1 MPEPKKHF
9 ENRGWIE
16 SAMRYVPGFKG
27 YLEKEYRRE
36 ADELL
41 RNWLSERL
49 RRGKR
54 GLDAGSLALT
64 EAGKIDELPQLERLR
79 ARLDKLAARMASAMQ
94 GYSGFFD
101 LVQIDEGVL
110 DRLYEYDLA
119 LMEQVSQLADHVEA
133 LKSVAVGAAAQRVAP
148 LLEDIEKLEDAWDK
162 REDLLRGLE

>member
-9 ENRGWIE
+9 DQRGWIE
-16 SAMRYVPGFKG
+16 TVLRYIPGFKG

-36 ADELL
+36 ADDLL
-41 RNWLSERL
+41 RGWLADRL

-54 GLDAGSLALT
+54 GLDAAALALT
-64 EAGKIDELPQLERLR
+64 EAGQIDQLPQIERLR
-79 ARLDKLAARMASAMQ
+79 ARIDKLSARIASAMQ

-101 LVQIDEGVL
+101 LVQVNEGVL

-119 LMEQVSQLADHVEA
+119 LMEQLTKLADDVEA
-133 LKSVAVGAAAQRVAP
+133 MKSAVAETVSQRVAP
-148 LLEDIEKLEDAWDK
+148 LLEEVESLEDAWDK

>member
-9 ENRGWIE
+9 ESRGWIE
-16 SAMRYVPGFKG
+16 STLRYIPGFKG

-41 RNWLSERL
+41 RTWLAERL

-54 GLDAGSLALT
+54 GLDAGALALT
-64 EAGKIDELPQLERLR
+64 EAGQIDQLPQIERLR
-79 ARLDKLAARMASAMQ
+79 SRVDKLSGRINSAMQ

-101 LVQIDEGVL
+101 LVQVDETKL
-110 DRLYEYDLA
+110 DQLYEYDLA
-119 LMEQVSQLADHVEA
+119 LMEQITQLADHVEDI
-133 LKSVAVGAAAQRVAP
+133 KSVTPGTVTERVSP
-148 LLEDIEKLEDAWDK
+148 LLEDVEKLEDAWDR

>member
-16 SAMRYVPGFKG
+16 SALRYVPGFKG

-36 ADELL
+36 ADDLL
-41 RNWLSERL
+41 RNWLADRL
-49 RRGKR
+49 KRSKR
-54 GLDAGSLALT
+54 GLDAGALALT
-64 EAGKIDELPQLERLR
+64 EAGQIDQLPQIERLR
-79 ARLDKLAARMASAMQ
+79 ARLDKLAGRIASAMQ

-101 LVQIDEGVL
+101 LVQVNEGVL

-119 LMEQVSQLADHVEA
+119 LMEQVTKLADHVEEVKTVVA
-133 LKSVAVGAAAQRVAP
+133 SSVSERVVP
-148 LLEDIEKLEDAWDK
+148 LLEDIEKLEDDWDK